1 MNEQGYHVSVLLQEC
16 IDALNIDSSG
26 KYVDVTFGG
35 GGHSNEILKK
45 LDKGQLFVFD
55 QDEDAIVN
63 IPDNEQLT
71 FIGHNFRFLKRF
83 LSYHQAVPVNGILAD
98 LGISSYQI
106 DAGSKGFSTR
116 FEGPMDMRMNQESDL
131 KASDILHEYSE
142 GDLLRVF
149 SEYGEIRNSKTLAAA
164 IVDARQSGIRFEST
178 KAFTAFIDRY
188 TMGGNPNKYY
198 AQVFQALRIEVNDE
212 MNALKE
218 MLMQSYE
225 VLDKGGRLAVIT
237 FHSLEDRLV
246 KNFMKTGNFE
256 GVRVSDEFGRSK
268 RFFKLINKKPIEAS
282 KEELKVNS
290 RSRSAKLRV
299 AEKV

>member
-1 MNEQGYHVSVLLQEC
+1 MGEQGYHVSVLLQEC
-16 IDALNIDSSG
+16 IDALNIEPQG

-35 GGHSNEILKK
+35 GGHSKEILKR
-45 LDKGQLFVFD
+45 LSDGQLYVFD
-55 QDEDAIVN
+55 QDEDAIAN
-63 IPDNEQLT
+63 IPDNPQLT

-83 LSYHQAVPVNGILAD
+83 LAYYKALPVNGILAD

-116 FEGPMDMRMNQESDL
+116 FEGPMDMRMNQ
-131 KASDILHEYSE
+131 ASDRQASDVLMESNEEELVRI
-142 GDLLRVF
+142 F
-149 SEYGEIRNSKTLAAA
+149 SEYGEVRNSKTLARA
-164 IVDARQSGIRFEST
+164 IVEARQGGTRFEST
-178 KAFTAFIDRY
+178 KAFTAFLNRY
-188 TMGGNPNKYY
+188 AMGGNPNKYY

-256 GVRVSDEFGRSK
+256 GVRISDEFGQSK
-268 RFFKLINKKPIEAS
+268 KYFKLINKKPIEAS
-282 KEELKVNS
+282 PEELKVNS
-290 RSRSAKLRV
+290 RSRSAKLRI